1 MRGRGRSIAASL
13 LLGVALLAALVAANV
28 FASKSRQAWD
38 LTRYGNNT
46 LAPQS
51 VLAARNLT
59 SDLHVIG
66 LFRPTQPGDQAETE
80 ALIALYA
87 QQSSRVHYRSAN
99 VDTDVADVKSYNVTE
114 ADTVVLDYNGK
125 TQLLL
130 PGSQTEQDFTSALL
144 KLESSRVPMVCWAV
158 GDGERELSDVSKSTG
173 YSSVE
178 SLLTRNNFAHRDLI
192 LSQVYAIPS
201 DCDELVILDPTT
213 PIGDKPVAAVD
224 AYLAAGGRLLVAA
237 EPWAKDPK
245 STAALNAVLKP
256 YVVAFSGALV
266 VEADPSRAA
275 VQDPTNPVVI
285 NYGHSPITS
294 DVQGIQSFYPRSTA
308 ITGTPPAGT
317 TAAHLAVTTSGAY
330 GIPQVR
336 QDVTKKQAGDAS
348 GPFTLMETLEQSSS
362 GSGKTRIVLVG
373 TEAFAENATL
383 PPNNGGANLELA
395 LASFQWLA
403 GEDALIALPPKPARA
418 LPLVLTQQDQSN
430 LIFITAVLMPGIIV
444 VAGIAVWWRRRIF
457 T

>member
-1 MRGRGRSIAASL
+1 MRGRGRSIAASV
-13 LLGVALLAALVAANV
+13 LLGIALLAALVAANV
-28 FASKSRQAWD
+28 FASKSTRAWD

-51 VLAARNLT
+51 VLAAHNLT
-59 SDLHVIG
+59 SDLQVIG
-66 LFRPTQPGDQAETE
+66 LFRPTQPGDQAEAE

-87 QQSSRVHYRSAN
+87 QQSPHVHYRSAN
-99 VDTDVADVKSYNVTE
+99 VDTDVADVKLYSVTE

-158 GDGERELSDVSKSTG
+158 GDAERELSDVTKSTG

-192 LSQVYAIPS
+192 LSQVTAIPS

-237 EPWAKDPK
+237 EPWPKDPK
-245 STAALNAVLKP
+245 STAALNAILKP
-256 YVVAFSGALV
+256 YAVAFSGALV

-275 VQDPTNPVVI
+275 VQDPTIPVVI
-285 NYGHSPITS
+285 DYGRSPITS
-294 DVQGIQSFYPRSTA
+294 DVQRIQSFFPRSTA
-308 ITGTPPAGT
+308 IIGTPPAGT
-317 TAAHLAVTTSGAY
+317 TAVHLAVTTTGAY

-336 QDVTKKQAGDAS
+336 QDVTKKQSGDAS
-348 GPFTLMETLEQSSS
+348 GPFTLMETLEQPSS
-362 GSGKTRIVLVG
+362 GSSRTRIVVVG
-373 TEAFAENATL
+373 TPAFAENATL
-383 PPNNGGANLELA
+383 PPNNGGANLSLA

-403 GEDALIALPPKPARA
+403 GEDALIALPPKPVRA

>member
-1 MRGRGRSIAASL
+1 MRGRGRSIAASV

-28 FASKSRQAWD
+28 FASKSTRAWD

-51 VLAARNLT
+51 VLAAHNLT
-59 SDLHVIG
+59 SDLQVIG
-66 LFRPTQPGDQAETE
+66 LFRPTQPGDQAVTE

-87 QQSSRVHYRSAN
+87 QQSPHVLYRSAN
-99 VDTDVADVKSYNVTE
+99 VDTDLADVKLYTVTE
-114 ADTVVLDYNGK
+114 ADTVVLDYKGK

-158 GDGERELSDVSKSTG
+158 GDGERELSDVTKSTG
-173 YSSVE
+173 YSSVK

-192 LSQVYAIPS
+192 LSQATAIPS
-201 DCDELVILDPTT
+201 DCDELVILDPTM

-224 AYLAAGGRLLVAA
+224 AYLVAGGRLLIAA
-237 EPWAKDPK
+237 EPWAKNPK
-245 STAALNAVLKP
+245 STDALNGVIKP
-256 YVVAFSGALV
+256 YGVAFSGALV

-275 VQDPTNPVVI
+275 VQDPTIPVVI
-285 NYGHSPITS
+285 NYGQSPITS
-294 DVQGIQSFYPRSTA
+294 DVQGIQSFFPRSTA

-317 TAAHLAVTTSGAY
+317 IAGHLAVTTTGAY
-330 GIPQVR
+330 GIPQIR

-362 GSGKTRIVLVG
+362 ESKTRIVLVG
-373 TEAFAENATL
+373 TQSFAENATL

-403 GEDALIALPPKPARA
+403 GEDALIALPPKPGRA

>member
-1 MRGRGRSIAASL
+1 MRGRRRSIAGTI
-13 LLGVALLAALVAANV
+13 LLGVALLAALVAVNA
-28 FASKSRQAWD
+28 FASRSTQAWD
-38 LTRYGNNT
+38 LTRSGNNT

-51 VLAARNLT
+51 VLAARSLT
-59 SDLHVIG
+59 SDLQVIG

-87 QQSSRVHYRSAN
+87 QQSSRVHYRSAS
-99 VDTDVADVKSYNVTE
+99 VDTDVADVKRYSVTE

-158 GDGERELSDVSKSTG
+158 GDGERELSDVTKSTG

-178 SLLTRNNFAHRDLI
+178 RLLTRNNFAHKDLI
-192 LSQVYAIPS
+192 LSQVTAIPS
-201 DCDELVILDPTT
+201 DCDEVAILDPTT
-213 PIGDKPVAAVD
+213 PIGDKPVTAVD

-237 EPWAKDPK
+237 EPWPKDPR
-245 STAALNAVLKP
+245 STASLNAILKP
-256 YVVAFSGALV
+256 YAVAYSGALV

-275 VQDPTNPVVI
+275 VQDSTIPVVV
-285 NYGHSPITS
+285 NYGRSPITS

-308 ITGTPPAGT
+308 ITGTPPAGII
-317 TAAHLAVTTSGAY
+317 ASHLAVTSTGSY
-330 GIPQVR
+330 GVPQIR
-336 QDVTKKQAGDAS
+336 QDVTKKQAGDVA

-362 GSGKTRIVLVG
+362 GSSKARVVLVG
-373 TEAFAENATL
+373 TPSFAENTTL

-444 VAGIAVWWRRRIF
+444 VAGIGVWWRRRVF